1 MRFMS
6 QYESLADLENKI
18 TTFDGVE
25 HDFDEIIERM
35 HDDEFYYGYLGKQ
48 ALSSSSLKAILHS
61 PKKYLQM
68 LEGQDSES
76 QALRDGKLFHWSLL
90 EPDVFENVKVVESS
104 TRTTKVFKEALAE
117 FGEAYIP
124 KEIEKAIVLS
134 EVIRKN
140 EEANSYLQDA
150 EFEVPM
156 IKMVHGV
163 PFRAK
168 ADIIKGDL
176 IVDLKTTSD
185 LKKFKWSAYN
195 FSYDLQAYLYLQ
207 MFPQA
212 KSFGFLCIDKNTH
225 DLAYFECSPDFL
237 ESGKEKLER
246 GIQQYKYFFQENND
260 VEQHME
266 KGML

>member
-18 TTFDGVE
+18 ITFDGVE
-25 HDFDEIIERM
+25 HDFDEMINKM
-35 HDDEFYYGYLGKQ
+35 HDDEFYYGYLGQQ
-48 ALSSSSLKAILHS
+48 ALSASSLKSILHS

-68 LEGQDSES
+68 LNGEDKET

-90 EPDVFENVKVVESS
+90 EPDVFKNVHIVESS
-104 TRTTKVFKEALAE
+104 TRTTKVFKEALLE
-117 FGEAYIP
+117 HGEAYIP
-124 KEIEKAIVLS
+124 KEIQKAEILS

-140 EEANSYLQDA
+140 DIANSYLTDA

-156 IKMVHGV
+156 IKMIEGI

-176 IVDLKTTSD
+176 IVDLKTTAD

-212 KSFGFLCIDKNTH
+212 KAFGFLCIDKNTH

-246 GIQQYKYFFQENND
+246 GIQQYKYFFTEDND
-260 VEQHME
+260 VEQHLE
-266 KGML
+266 NGML